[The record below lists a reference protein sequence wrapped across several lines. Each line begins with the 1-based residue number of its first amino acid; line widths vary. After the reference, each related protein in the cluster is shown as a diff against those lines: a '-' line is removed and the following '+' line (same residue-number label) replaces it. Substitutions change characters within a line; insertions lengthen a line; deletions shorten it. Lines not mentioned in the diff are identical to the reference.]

1 MPRRRRTPDRRAR
14 GSIRRRCLSDRL
26 ADLIRAALLLSVAFL
41 LSTGLMWL
49 VSSDEPR
56 KGYLDAL
63 GLGQWARALIGLQD
77 PLEIVPIAGR
87 APPQTS
93 FPILETRQRVSHD
106 EIGSPCARTRTPNP
120 TRKAQREVY
129 RYTDEAGRAVFSDR
143 KTTVHDARVVGHTA
157 EGGVGMFSTDY
168 RFFGARSDSGFDSAV
183 SSNIDGVF
191 RFLAKG
197 LDLEGVEPLH
207 VRLTVIDG
215 ERRFIAYRDR
225 RTSTL
230 TTTSG
235 FYAFDGNEA
244 VVRWMGPETTMRVV
258 RHEIAHLA
266 LGNWLGNPPLWLN
279 EGLAEVVERMRFE
292 FSAATAPVSGK
303 DIGEVAR
310 LRRSGRLPPLRT
322 FLSMG
327 RADWNRIGP
336 EVAYPYAWS
345 LVHFLLESPQRRS
358 LASAYLNK
366 IARHRCRAFDHDA
379 YLNRVFPGGLS
390 AFAADWAA
398 WLAKGRPL
406 ALRY

>member
-1 MPRRRRTPDRRAR
+1 
-14 GSIRRRCLSDRL
+14 LSDRV
-26 ADLIRAALLLSVAFL
+26 ADLQATLPLFVVFL
-41 LSTGLMWL
+41 LSTGLVWL
-49 VSSDEPR
+49 ASSEEQR
-56 KGYLDAL
+56 FGYLDAI
-63 GLGQWARALIGLQD
+63 GLGQWARSLPQVHDFLDAAPISGRSSAQTPFLIPD
-77 PLEIVPIAGR
+77 A
-87 APPQTS
+87 
-93 FPILETRQRVSHD
+93 RQRVSHD

-129 RYTDEAGRAVFSDR
+129 RYTDDAGRAVFSDR
-143 KTTVHDARVVGHTA
+143 KPTVPDASVVGHTA

-168 RFFGARSDSGFDSAV
+168 RFLGARRDSGFDAAV
-183 SSNIDGVF
+183 SANIDGVF
-191 RFLAKG
+191 RFLANG
-197 LDLEGVEPLH
+197 LDLDGVEPLH

-244 VVRWMGPETTMRVV
+244 VVRWMGPEITMRVV
-258 RHEIAHLA
+258 HHEIAHLA
-266 LGNWLGNPPLWLN
+266 LGNWLGNTPLWLN

-292 FSAATAPVSGK
+292 LSSATAPGPGK

-327 RADWNRIGP
+327 RADWNRIGS

-345 LVHFLLESPQRRS
+345 LVHFLLESPRHR
-358 LASAYLNK
+358 LLTSAYLNK
-366 IARHRCRAFDHDA
+366 IAQHRCRAFDHEA
-379 YLNRVFPGGLS
+379 YLNRAYPGGLS
-390 AFAADWAA
+390 GFAADWAA

>member
-1 MPRRRRTPDRRAR
+1 
-14 GSIRRRCLSDRL
+14 
-26 ADLIRAALLLSVAFL
+26 
-41 LSTGLMWL
+41 MWL
-49 VSSDEPR
+49 ASSEEQR
-56 KGYLDAL
+56 RSYLDVL
-63 GLGQWARALIGLQD
+63 GLGQWARSLTGLQD
-77 PLEIVPIAGR
+77 PFEIVPTAVR
-87 APPQTS
+87 SPSQTS
-93 FPILETRQRVSHD
+93 ILIPETRRRVSHD
-106 EIGSPCARTRTPNP
+106 EVGSPCAPIRTPNP
-120 TRKAQREVY
+120 TRKAQRDVY
-129 RYTDEAGRAVFSDR
+129 RFTDDAGRAVFSDR
-143 KTTVHDARVVGHTA
+143 KPTVHDARVVGHTA

-168 RFFGARSDSGFDSAV
+168 RFFGARRDSGFDSAV
-183 SSNIDGVF
+183 SANIDGVF

-215 ERRFIAYRDR
+215 ERRFVAYRDR

-266 LGNWLGNPPLWLN
+266 LGNWLGNTPLWLN

-292 FSAATAPVSGK
+292 LSSATVPVPGK
-303 DIGEVAR
+303 DIGDVAR

-322 FLSMG
+322 FLSME

-336 EVAYPYAWS
+336 EIAYPYAWS
-345 LVHFLLESPQRRS
+345 MVHFLLESPQRRS
-358 LASAYLNK
+358 LTSAYLNT
-366 IARHRCRAFDHDA
+366 IAQYRCRAFDHEA
-379 YLNRVFPGGLS
+379 YLNRVYPGGLS

-398 WLAKGRPL
+398 WLADGRPL

>member
-1 MPRRRRTPDRRAR
+1 MAE
-14 GSIRRRCLSDRL
+14 
-26 ADLIRAALLLSVAFL
+26 LLQAAFL
-41 LSTGLMWL
+41 FLVMLVLSAGLMWL
-49 VSSDEPR
+49 VSSDEQR
-56 KGYLDAL
+56 KGYLGAL
-63 GLGQWARALIGLQD
+63 GLGEWARSLIGLQD
-77 PLEIVPIAGR
+77 SFDIVPIAGR
-87 APPQTS
+87 SSRQTS
-93 FPILETRQRVSHD
+93 VPILEARHHVSHD
-106 EIGSPCARTRTPNP
+106 AIGSPCARTRTPNP

-143 KTTVHDARVVGHTA
+143 KPTVHDARVVGHTA

-168 RFFGARSDSGFDSAV
+168 RFFGARRDSGFDSAV
-183 SSNIDGVF
+183 SANIDGVF

-266 LGNWLGNPPLWLN
+266 LGNWLGNMPLWLN
-279 EGLAEVVERMRFE
+279 EGLAEVVERMHFQLS
-292 FSAATAPVSGK
+292 SATVAAPVK
-303 DIGEVAR
+303 DIRDVAR
-310 LRRSGRLPPLRT
+310 LRGSGRLPPLRT

-327 RADWNRIGP
+327 RADWNRIGA

-345 LVHFLLESPQRRS
+345 MVHFLLESPQRRS
-358 LASAYLNK
+358 LTSAYLNK
-366 IARHRCRAFDHDA
+366 IAQHRCRAFDHEA
-379 YLNRVFPGGLS
+379 YLNGAYPGGLN
-390 AFAADWAA
+390 AFASGWAA
-398 WLAKGRPL
+398 WLAQGRPL

>member
-1 MPRRRRTPDRRAR
+1 MPRRPRTSDRKAR
-14 GSIRRRCLSDRL
+14 GSNPRRWLSDRV
-26 ADLIRAALLLSVAFL
+26 ADLQAAFPLLIALL
-41 LSTGLMWL
+41 LSTGLVWL
-49 VSSDEPR
+49 ASSEEQR
-56 KGYLDAL
+56 RGYLDAI
-63 GLGQWARALIGLQD
+63 GLGQWARSLPQVHD
-77 PLEIVPIAGR
+77 PFNVAPIAGR
-87 APPQTS
+87 SSSQTP
-93 FPILETRQRVSHD
+93 FLIPDARQRVSHD

-143 KTTVHDARVVGHTA
+143 KPTVPDARVVGHTA

-168 RFFGARSDSGFDSAV
+168 RFSGARRDSVFDSAV
-183 SSNIDGVF
+183 SANIDGVF

-266 LGNWLGNPPLWLN
+266 LGNWLGNTPLWLN

-292 FSAATAPVSGK
+292 LSSATAPVPGK
-303 DIGEVAR
+303 DIGEVAT
-310 LRRSGRLPPLRT
+310 LRRSGRLPPLRA

-336 EVAYPYAWS
+336 EVAYPYARS
-345 LVHFLLESPQRRS
+345 MVHFLLESPQRRS
-358 LASAYLNK
+358 LMSAYLNA
-366 IARHRCRAFDHDA
+366 IAQNRCRAFDHDA
-379 YLNRVFPGGLS
+379 YLNRAYPGGLN

-398 WLAKGRPL
+398 WLAKRRPL